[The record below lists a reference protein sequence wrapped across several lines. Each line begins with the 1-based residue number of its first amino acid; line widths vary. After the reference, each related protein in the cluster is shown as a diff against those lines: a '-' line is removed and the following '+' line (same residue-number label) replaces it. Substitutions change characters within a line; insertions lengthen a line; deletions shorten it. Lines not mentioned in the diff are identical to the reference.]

1 MASTS
6 VTRNRKRQSEQPY
19 IPSLPDDIAMV
30 VLSRVPPRSHALLT
44 GVCHR
49 WRDLVNSTA
58 LYEQRKKA
66 GTTTHFLCLLQAAPQ
81 LNPKQ
86 PPVYNVSLLNE
97 HNTWERLPPI
107 PEYRQWGLPLF
118 CRFAAV
124 SGRLVVV
131 GGWNPATW
139 ETLRSVYVF
148 SFSSW
153 RWERGTNMP
162 STRSF
167 FACAAVGDYIFVAGG
182 HDNTKMALA
191 SAERYD
197 LKTDSW
203 EVLPRMHELRDEC
216 MGAVLDEKFHA
227 ISGYHTATQCKYV
240 KSAEVYDPVS
250 RAWTRIE
257 EMIHV
262 SPGAI
267 VGAAG
272 CLFAIHD
279 REILAYYSSAN
290 KWEVLDELPEGDDG
304 ISPPLCVTSYGRKLV
319 VTGTCNV
326 DEEKYRTFLYNLP
339 TEISTF
345 SESLK
350 CKGIWEA
357 LPVDDQFLG
366 MTQTSCVVEL

>member
-6 VTRNRKRQSEQPY
+6 EPRSRERQSEQSY

-30 VLSRVPPRSHALLT
+30 VLSRVPLRSHALLT
-44 GVCHR
+44 GVCHK

-81 LNPKQ
+81 PNPKQ

-97 HNTWERLPPI
+97 HNTWELLPPI

-118 CRFAAV
+118 CRFASV

-148 SFSSW
+148 NFSSW
-153 RWERGTNMP
+153 TWERGADMH
-162 STRSF
+162 STRSY
-167 FACAAVGDYIFVAGG
+167 FACAAVGNYVFIAGG

-216 MGAVLDEKFHA
+216 MGAVLDGRFHA

-250 RAWTRIE
+250 RAWLRIE
-257 EMIHV
+257 EMIEV

-267 VGAAG
+267 VSATG

-279 REILAYYSSAN
+279 REILAYCSTGN
-290 KWEVLDELPEGDDG
+290 KWEALDELPGGDDG
-304 ISPPLCVTSYGRKLV
+304 ISPPLCATSSGRKLV

-326 DEEKYRTFLYNLP
+326 DEEKYRAFSYNLP
-339 TEISTF
+339 EELTV
-345 SESLK
+345 SESSR
-350 CKGIWEA
+350 CKGVWEA